1 MKIRLSK
8 CSPRPG
14 YRLETSRRRCCR
26 TSGSLVENGIA
37 CKVSETLFFSLLFS
51 SLPLLFAAL
60 LIINRFYVFIII
72 FMNTLCVLK
81 HIFAISEIPQVS
93 PLIYC
98 FLGEK
103 VKVAKFQKF
112 QLKQRGSRKMQG
124 QIVYWSLSF
133 TAHFHFFLLLTDRS
147 LSPSTFTFQMF
158 IQAKGKMV

>member
-1 MKIRLSK
+1 MILMKIILMIRMILMKIRLSK

-37 CKVSETLFFSLLFS
+37 CKVLETLFFSLLFS
-51 SLPLLFAAL
+51 SLLFAAL
-60 LIINRFYVFIII
+60 LIINKFYIFMII

-133 TAHFHFFLLLTDRS
+133 TAHFHFLF
-147 LSPSTFTFQMF
+147 FH
-158 IQAKGKMV
+158 